1 MADEYSAYLD
11 YKEIRRRVERRLKQG
26 TGLLAHVI
34 LYLLAVVVVVLSGT
48 YLNYSYFSV
57 DNGVR
62 QFYEVYVNP
71 GIGIPFVLWSLV
83 LLFHALRVY
92 RKSGADGDTREQA
105 VETELRARL
114 AADDTTLLADRR
126 QSFRV
131 HSLMVEDILA
141 RSGRINSLMLVAVV
155 NAVVWLAWAL
165 AGARTPYAWLGAVL
179 IAPVVLLPLL
189 ALNSHARRRQE
200 KKVMYTLENWQVPPH
215 IRPKR
220 QSPDY
225 AETDPPHL
233 ADDGELVEWDNGEFY
248 GNDRKAKRSR
258 S

>member
-1 MADEYSAYLD
+1 MADEYSIYVE

-26 TGLLAHVI
+26 TGLLAHVA
-34 LYLLAVVVVVLSGT
+34 LYLLAVVVVVLSRT

-71 GIGIPFVLWSLV
+71 GVGVPFILWSLI
-83 LLFHALRVY
+83 LLFHARQVY
-92 RKSGADGDTREQA
+92 RKSGADADSREQA
-105 VETELRARL
+105 VEAELRDRL

-131 HSLMVEDILA
+131 HSLLVEDILA

-155 NAVVWLAWAL
+155 NAVAWLAWAL
-165 AGARTPYAWLGAVL
+165 AGANTPYAWLGAVL
-179 IAPVVLLPLL
+179 IAPVILLPLL
-189 ALNSHARRRQE
+189 ALNNHARRRQE
-200 KKVMYTLENWQVPPH
+200 KKVMHTLENWQAPPY
-215 IRPKR
+215 IKPKR
-220 QSPDY
+220 QAPDY
-225 AETDPPHL
+225 TEADPLHL
-233 ADDGELVEWDNGEFY
+233 AEADEMVEWDNREFY
-248 GNDRKAKRSR
+248 SNDRKTKRSR